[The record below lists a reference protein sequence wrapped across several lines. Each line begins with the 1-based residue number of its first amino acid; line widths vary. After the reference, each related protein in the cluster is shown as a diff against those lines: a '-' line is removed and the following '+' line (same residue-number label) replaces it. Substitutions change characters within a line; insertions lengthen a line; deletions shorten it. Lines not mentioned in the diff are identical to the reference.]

1 MRAINGLVVAAVLV
15 ATVATS
21 QQAHAQPDHDSVP
34 KITTAFYYGARVPRE
49 LSQHFDRLVV
59 DVENLVAWPAP
70 CKAELFAYVSLG
82 EVGPGRPWRRQ
93 VPDGVIVGRNG
104 DWNSEI
110 VDVRR
115 RAWQTFVLDHVIPG
129 VLKKGIHGLFFDT
142 LDSFESVERSEEQ
155 WPSHRRA
162 LADLIDAVRERHPE
176 LKILLNRGF
185 GVAPLLA
192 SPPDGVVVESLF
204 QTVDADGRHY
214 RPVAAE
220 ETASL
225 LQELRTL
232 RAAKIPIVVIDY
244 VPASDPALRRATA
257 RRIMNEGFEPYVSVP
272 SLDQVGMGRIEPI
285 RRQVLI
291 LFRSDPGAENLAPPI
306 DASLAAPILEW
317 QGYAVEYVD
326 VRRGLPAGPLVDR
339 YAGAVVL
346 GTTNLGPAYAA
357 WVEARL
363 RQGLRIAFLSGFGF
377 TPSAALLGHLGL
389 KPAPTTVTPPLQTT
403 ASSSSVG
410 FETPVRPLLYDL
422 PPYAVVGEHT
432 RSLLRLGDQG
442 GHVWDAIV
450 VGPWG
455 GAVFAPYVAT
465 PNLDGE
471 RRWIVNPFS
480 FLRDALAIEQ
490 IPAPDVTT
498 EAGRRILTIH
508 LDGDGFPSR
517 AEFGE
522 HAFAGQVILEQ
533 ILRRH
538 PIPQTVSV
546 IQGEISPAGL
556 YPADAP
562 KLEET
567 ARAIFRLPYVEAASH
582 TFSHPFTWADAEAHR
597 KTQAPVTL
605 ALPSYTFDAHREITG
620 SLQYVDDELL
630 PEGKRARVLL
640 WSGDCSPS
648 PETVALADQAG
659 VENVNG
665 GGATITVDQP
675 SLTLAS
681 PLGMNKGDT
690 FQVFA
695 PVQNENV
702 YTNEWRGPFYGYE
715 RVIETFQ
722 LTESPRRLGPISIYY
737 HFFSATKTASLTALR
752 RVYDWA
758 LARETTKLYL
768 SEYAARVRAFHDATL
783 ARRLDDGSW
792 ELGDLGPLRTVR
804 LDDGGD
810 DWPDLERSSGVAGVR
825 SGSPGRYVHLAA
837 DEAPV
842 LVLTTH
848 PPSRPYLF
856 EANGSVVTWHR
867 SGRGIELRIRAH
879 EPLRLVIGGASSCVL
894 NMPSRRVRARAS
906 GRMVHFALPESDTG
920 EALLACS

>member
-1 MRAINGLVVAAVLV
+1 MRVMHGLIAAAVLA
-15 ATVATS
+15 ATMVTS
-21 QQAHAQPDHDSVP
+21 RQADAQPQAGSVARL
-34 KITTAFYYGARVPRE
+34 TTAFYYGDHVPRE
-49 LSQHFDRLVV
+49 LAQHFDRLVV
-59 DVENLVAWPAP
+59 DVDNLVAWPAP

-93 VPDGVIVGRNG
+93 VPEGVIVGRNTE
-104 DWNSEI
+104 WTSEI

-115 RAWQTFVLDHVIPG
+115 HAWQAFILEHVIPG
-129 VLKKGIHGLFFDT
+129 VLKKGIRGLFFDT
-142 LDSFESVERSEEQ
+142 LDSFESVERDEAQ

-162 LADLIDAVRERHPE
+162 LAELINTIRQRHPE

-185 GVAPLLA
+185 GLLPLLS
-192 SPPDGVVVESLF
+192 SPPDGLVVESLF
-204 QTVDADGRHY
+204 QTADADGKHY
-214 RPVAAE
+214 RPVDAAE
-220 ETASL
+220 TESVMR
-225 LQELRTL
+225 ELRNV
-232 RAAKIPIVVIDY
+232 RAAKIPIVIIDY
-244 VPASDPALRRATA
+244 VPASEPELRRATA
-257 RRIMNEGFEPYVSVP
+257 RRILNEGFEPYVSVP
-272 SLDQVGMGRIEPI
+272 NLDQVGVGRIEPI
-285 RRQVLI
+285 RRRVLV
-291 LFRSDPGAENLAPPI
+291 LFRSEPGSENLAPPI

-317 QGYAVEYVD
+317 HGYAVEYVD
-326 VRRGLPAGPLVDR
+326 VRRRLPAGPVLDR

-346 GTTNLGPAYAA
+346 GTTNLGPAYGA
-357 WVEARL
+357 WIEARI
-363 RQGLRIAFLSGFGF
+363 REGLRVAFLSGFGF
-377 TPSAALLGHLGL
+377 TPSKAFLTHLGL
-389 KPAPTTVTPPLQTT
+389 KPAPTTVTPPLQATST
-403 ASSSSVG
+403 AAGVG

-422 PPYAVVGEHT
+422 PPYTVAGGRT

-480 FLRDALAIEQ
+480 FLRDALAIAS

-498 EAGRRILTIH
+498 ESGRRVLTIH
-508 LDGDGFPSR
+508 LDGDGFPSH
-517 AEFGE
+517 AEFGD
-522 HAFAGQVILEQ
+522 HAFAGQVVLDQ
-533 ILRRH
+533 LLRRH
-538 PIPQTVSV
+538 PVPHTVSV
-546 IQGEISPAGL
+546 IQGEISASGL

-582 TFSHPFTWADAEAHR
+582 TLSHPFAWADAEGHR
-597 KTQAPVTL
+597 KTQAPVML
-605 ALPSYTFDAHREITG
+605 AVPSYTFDAHREITG
-620 SLQYVDDELL
+620 SLRYVDENLL
-630 PEGKRARVLL
+630 PAGKRARVLL

-648 PETVALADQAG
+648 PEVVALADAAG

-715 RVIETFQ
+715 RVIETFE

-737 HFFSATKTASLTALR
+737 HFFSATKLASLTALR

-768 SEYAARVRAFHDATL
+768 GEYAARVRAFHDATL
-783 ARRLDDGSW
+783 ARRLDDGAWDLS
-792 ELGDLGPLRTVR
+792 DLGALRTVR
-804 LDDGGD
+804 LDEGGD
-810 DWPDLERSSGVAGVR
+810 EWPDLERSTGVAGVR
-825 SGSPGRYVHLAA
+825 VGPPGRYVHLAA
-837 DEAPV
+837 DQAPM
-842 LVLTTH
+842 LVLTTRA
-848 PPSRPYLF
+848 PSTPYLF
-856 EANGSVVTWHR
+856 EANGTVLTWRR
-867 SGRGIELRIRAH
+867 SERGIELRIRAH
-879 EPLRLVIGGASSCVL
+879 EPLRMVIGAASTCVL
-894 NMPSRRVRARAS
+894 SMPSRVLRARAS
-906 GRMVHFALPESDTG
+906 GRMVHFSLRESDTG
-920 EALLACS
+920 EATLACS